1 MEFYPTQV
9 METGADLIFKWIPR
23 MIIFGLYLKKEA
35 PFKDIYLHGMT
46 QDAKGVKMS
55 KSKGNGLSPLDLAD
69 EFGTDA
75 TRMSF
80 VVATPPGMNTIL
92 TKDKVRAYKKFSNKI
107 WNISRFV
114 LENIEGENFEN
125 KKVCIIKRQGITV

>member
-1 MEFYPTQV
+1 
-9 METGADLIFKWIPR
+9 
-23 MIIFGLYLKKEA
+23 
-35 PFKDIYLHGMT
+35 
-46 QDAKGVKMS
+46 MS
-55 KSKGNGLSPLDLAD
+55 KSKGNGLSPLDLVE

-107 WNISRFV
+107 WNIARFI

-125 KKVCIIKRQGITV
+125 QKITSLKDKELLAT